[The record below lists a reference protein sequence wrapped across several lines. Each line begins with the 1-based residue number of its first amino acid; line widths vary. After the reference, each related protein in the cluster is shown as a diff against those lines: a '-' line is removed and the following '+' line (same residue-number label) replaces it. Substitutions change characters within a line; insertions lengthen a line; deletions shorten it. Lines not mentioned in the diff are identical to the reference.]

1 MWLKITLLLIYLSV
15 LFLLARLL
23 EAIAWYEHG
32 QLSRSLLDP
41 MTLSVLKLKALLE
54 QRGISYDNVVEKSEL
69 TELVEAS
76 GAVTEGESEM
86 AATLP
91 LEESAVVNY
100 TGAADFYEQVE
111 DAKDSMWLVE
121 VVADDRAVLSYEG
134 WKSIRKKV
142 DKFGVRF
149 GRLDC
154 HLNIRLCTRKA
165 WFTSRLVL
173 ALPENHQSKANVAI
187 HTYHGPVRIN
197 SLFDWIKSK
206 VSGQIR
212 PVDSHKTFRNDWLTY
227 SSQLDPEVRVI
238 LVSTLSTVPLFLSAL
253 AVKFPGRVKIGSIDA
268 KTETG
273 KSITKK
279 SGITAIPSYVIV
291 TQEKTYF
298 YGYNPAEYLNFR
310 AMELFLKSLHPN
322 VNDLF
327 IVSILFTNI
336 ASIFEFS
343 LSQGTIW
350 KRFINLL
357 ISIFKYNIVLLLVW
371 IFLLGVFS
379 LSLFES
385 VSLWGLKTIRF
396 FTSSFLFS
404 LIRNDILVYSENRM
418 ILVLLF
424 TVMLLITWA
433 LKSKYQ
439 GGEPQNEADFW
450 NFSNMAT
457 LDYEQAWELSRL
469 RPFDQIFNPSVAG
482 ISFFV
487 NMLDHDKPYVNKEYI
502 KHLPTW
508 RYEVVRD
515 DQKVTG
521 TKNVVTKEHSR
532 NKKQSK
538 RRHSTQTESKS
549 NEADA
554 EDDDDTQRMVT
565 SVMDSNYRC
574 ECEQICDCPRISPRR
589 NPNDIFDNQMADN
602 EQYQAEPALQDRTG
616 GTKREKQEKK
626 NWQNS
631 FLVGSQC
638 VICLEN
644 YFPGVLIRGLPCYHA
659 FHDECILTWLTRDN
673 HFCPVCRWQAYK
685 PKPCGFHIENL
696 HDD

>member
-54 QRGISYDNVVEKSEL
+54 QRGISYDNVVEKLEL

-76 GAVTEGESEM
+76 GAVTEGEAEM
-86 AATLP
+86 SSVVP
-91 LEESAVVNY
+91 LDESAVVNY

-121 VVADDRAVLSYEG
+121 VLADSRGVLSYEG

-154 HLNIRLCTRKA
+154 QLDIRLCTRKA

-173 ALPENHQSKANVAI
+173 ALPENHRTKANVAI
-187 HTYHGPVRIN
+187 HTYPGPIRIN
-197 SLFDWIKSK
+197 SLSDWIKSK

-212 PVDSHKTFRNDWLTY
+212 HIDSHQTFRNDWLTY
-227 SSQLDPEVRVI
+227 PSNIDPEVRVI

-253 AVKFPGRVKIGSIDA
+253 AVKFPGRVKIGNIDT

-273 KSITKK
+273 KTIAKK
-279 SGITAIPSYVIV
+279 SGITNIPSYVVV
-291 TQEKTYF
+291 TQEHMYF
-298 YGYNPAEYLNFR
+298 YGYSPAEYFNFR

-336 ASIFEFS
+336 ASFFEFS

-371 IFLLGVFS
+371 IVLLGVFS
-379 LSLFES
+379 LSILENF
-385 VSLWGLKTIRF
+385 SLWGLKVIRLL
-396 FTSSFLFS
+396 TSSFLFS
-404 LIRNDILVYSENRM
+404 LIRSDILLYSRNWM
-418 ILVLLF
+418 IPIMVF
-424 TVMLLITWA
+424 TIMIFVTWFM
-433 LKSKYQ
+433 KSKYH
-439 GGEPQNEADFW
+439 GGTPPSETDFW

-469 RPFDQIFNPSVAG
+469 RPFDQIFNPSVVG
-482 ISFFV
+482 ISYFV
-487 NMLDHDKPYVNKEYI
+487 NVLDHDKPYVNKDYI

-508 RYEVVRD
+508 HYEVVRD
-515 DQKVTG
+515 DQKAAG
-521 TKNVVTKEHSR
+521 MKKGSAREHSR
-532 NKKQSK
+532 KTPKSK
-538 RRHSTQTESKS
+538 RRHSSQTDSKS
-549 NEADA
+549 SDRNTE
-554 EDDDDTQRMVT
+554 EDDTNRLVT

-574 ECEQICDCPRISPRR
+574 ECDQICDCPRVSPRR
-589 NPNDIFDNQMADN
+589 NPDDVFDNQISDSVMEHGAN
-602 EQYQAEPALQDRTG
+602 NASNKEGQEEKLNRHKCKPAGFLE
-616 GTKREKQEKK
+616 GT
-626 NWQNS
+626 
-631 FLVGSQC
+631 QC

-644 YFPGVLIRGLPCYHA
+644 YIPGVLLRGLPCFHA

-685 PKPCGFHIENL
+685 PKQHSFHTENL
-696 HDD
+696 HDE